1 MNSCNNLSTNLYK
14 KCLKCNT
21 ILKKLHAKFCARCG
35 QKEFFK
41 YYCSKCLL
49 SASPCLHQI
58 DLWMKSCI
66 SCEEEADEL
75 DSKFCSECG
84 ESSGFQLFSAD
95 CSAETTTLPKQ
106 ESSESA
112 KCVVQA
118 APLDAQYQSAPANK
132 TSGAAPVVQ
141 NATPQPAPT
150 PVQATPVVQN
160 ATPQPAPT
168 PVQASP
174 VVQNA
179 TPQPAPT
186 PVQATP
192 VVQNATPQPA
202 PTPVQATPVVQ
213 NATPKP
219 APTPVRATP
228 VVQNATPQP
237 APTPVRAT
245 PVVQN
250 ATPQPAPTPVRA
262 TPVVQ
267 NATPQPAPT
276 PVRATPVVQ
285 NATPQPAPTTVR
297 AASVVQNA
305 TPQPAPTTVRAT
317 PVVQNATPQ
326 PAPTPVRATPV
337 VQNATPQPAPTTVR
351 AASVV
356 QNATPQ
362 PAPTTVRAASVVQ
375 NATPQQA
382 PTPVRA
388 TPVVQ
393 NATPQPA
400 PTTVR
405 AASVVQNAT
414 PQPATTAEAAPVVQ
428 LATSQPATTAE
439 AAPVVQ
445 LATPQPATTAEAAPV
460 VQLATSQPATTAE
473 AAPVVQLATSQPA
486 TTAEAAPVVQLATS
500 QPATTAEAAPVVQ
513 LATPQ
518 PAPTT
523 VRAAPVVQL
532 ATPQPAPTTVRAAP
546 VVQLATPQP
555 ATTAEAAP
563 VVQLATS
570 QPATTAEAAPVVQ
583 LATPQP
589 ATTAEAAP
597 VVQLAT
603 SQPATT
609 AEAAPVVQLATS
621 QPATTAEAAPVV
633 QLATSQP
640 ATTAE
645 AAPVVQLAT
654 PQPAPTTVRAAPVV
668 QLATSQP
675 APTTVRA
682 APVTRTGQSQSQ
694 AQQLHLDQNY
704 PVKTAGPTSSMGN
717 FVRSQSMRGSRSR
730 GYGALRRPQPSYH
743 ESLEECRGWIEATMK
758 TVLSMSDAA
767 DLSGDS
773 SVRLASVSR
782 EVEERWSNVSTVSWL
797 GRQLVKGNSGNVE
810 LCGEIDQQVRH
821 LKESYAGLKEAIEH
835 LHLQL
840 SHTGDSSHRSD
851 NWKTTS
857 EAVTPAQTSFMQS
870 LPAQAEAVMNRQGPQ
885 QLSDGRVSSQGA
897 EAIVKED
904 TNFHQQFHRSGS
916 FRDRR
921 HQNFRRK
928 QHADRQQQRQPPTL
942 YEEEAAAPPDFGEA
956 AQMREQFSIRLR
968 QCTTQIEQTMTA
980 ILNEA
985 SAQDAEKSSQP
996 FNPKRAGLFQMFAPS
1011 PSMQQQEQR
1020 MQQHQ
1025 SQLLEQQDKRL
1036 NDLCSETDRLKTR
1049 VDEVGRLAQQ
1059 IMKLN
1064 PRNRYEIKQQVD
1076 QLKHSY
1082 GVLKEIA
1089 KQIREKCKRRFDCG
1103 HTEELDWRTS
1113 CRRMNNRFCSKCW
1126 SLASQIHTERLA
1138 DGSRD
1143 GRGGTERTELNE
1155 DSEETALEYVKIH
1168 DRVMRYI
1175 KPEHKIS
1182 VQVKSIERIVN
1193 PTLDGRL
1200 YNVYNELFKKN
1211 CSPELLIHGTSG
1223 SSAESIIKDGFRIGS
1238 KGMFGAGVYF
1248 ATDTTKSAQYCR
1260 ESGVKTLLLCEVVLG
1275 KTMLCKAPRHDLTLD
1290 SIRAAGYDS
1299 VFAKRNTKKT
1309 GGVVNDEYIV
1319 YRPEQATPRYLVKF
1333 T

>member
-1 MNSCNNLSTNLYK
+1 
-14 KCLKCNT
+14 
-21 ILKKLHAKFCARCG
+21 
-35 QKEFFK
+35 
-41 YYCSKCLL
+41 
-49 SASPCLHQI
+49 
-58 DLWMKSCI
+58 
-66 SCEEEADEL
+66 
-75 DSKFCSECG
+75 
-84 ESSGFQLFSAD
+84 
-95 CSAETTTLPKQ
+95 
-106 ESSESA
+106 
-112 KCVVQA
+112 
-118 APLDAQYQSAPANK
+118 
-132 TSGAAPVVQ
+132 
-141 NATPQPAPT
+141 
-150 PVQATPVVQN
+150 
-160 ATPQPAPT
+160 
-168 PVQASP
+168 
-174 VVQNA
+174 
-179 TPQPAPT
+179 
-186 PVQATP
+186 
-192 VVQNATPQPA
+192 
-202 PTPVQATPVVQ
+202 
-213 NATPKP
+213 
-219 APTPVRATP
+219 
-228 VVQNATPQP
+228 
-237 APTPVRAT
+237 
-245 PVVQN
+245 
-250 ATPQPAPTPVRA
+250 
-262 TPVVQ
+262 
-267 NATPQPAPT
+267 
-276 PVRATPVVQ
+276 
-285 NATPQPAPTTVR
+285 
-297 AASVVQNA
+297 
-305 TPQPAPTTVRAT
+305 
-317 PVVQNATPQ
+317 
-326 PAPTPVRATPV
+326 
-337 VQNATPQPAPTTVR
+337 
-351 AASVV
+351 
-356 QNATPQ
+356 
-362 PAPTTVRAASVVQ
+362 
-375 NATPQQA
+375 
-382 PTPVRA
+382 
-388 TPVVQ
+388 
-393 NATPQPA
+393 
-400 PTTVR
+400 
-405 AASVVQNAT
+405 
-414 PQPATTAEAAPVVQ
+414 
-428 LATSQPATTAE
+428 
-439 AAPVVQ
+439 
-445 LATPQPATTAEAAPV
+445 
-460 VQLATSQPATTAE
+460 
-473 AAPVVQLATSQPA
+473 
-486 TTAEAAPVVQLATS
+486 
-500 QPATTAEAAPVVQ
+500 
-513 LATPQ
+513 
-518 PAPTT
+518 
-523 VRAAPVVQL
+523 
-532 ATPQPAPTTVRAAP
+532 
-546 VVQLATPQP
+546 
-555 ATTAEAAP
+555 
-563 VVQLATS
+563 
-570 QPATTAEAAPVVQ
+570 
-583 LATPQP
+583 
-589 ATTAEAAP
+589 
-597 VVQLAT
+597 
-603 SQPATT
+603 
-609 AEAAPVVQLATS
+609 
-621 QPATTAEAAPVV
+621 
-633 QLATSQP
+633 
-640 ATTAE
+640 
-645 AAPVVQLAT
+645 
-654 PQPAPTTVRAAPVV
+654 
-668 QLATSQP
+668 
-675 APTTVRA
+675 TTVRA

-743 ESLEECRGWIEATMK
+743 ESLEECRAWIEATMK

-857 EAVTPAQTSFMQS
+857 EAVTPAQMDV
-870 LPAQAEAVMNRQGPQ
+870 LG
-885 QLSDGRVSSQGA
+885 SQGA

-1143 GRGGTERTELNE
+1143 GRGGTERTILNE

-1238 KGMFGAGVYF
+1238 KGMFGAGIYF

>member
-1 MNSCNNLSTNLYK
+1 MYNLCSAEQESKDQKLSAMNSCNNLSTNLYK

-58 DLWMKSCI
+58 DLWRKSCI

-118 APLDAQYQSAPANK
+118 APLHAQYQSAPANK

-141 NATPQPAPT
+141 LAT
-150 PVQATPVVQN
+150 
-160 ATPQPAPT
+160 
-168 PVQASP
+168 S
-174 VVQNA
+174 
-179 TPQPAPT
+179 
-186 PVQATP
+186 
-192 VVQNATPQPA
+192 
-202 PTPVQATPVVQ
+202 
-213 NATPKP
+213 
-219 APTPVRATP
+219 
-228 VVQNATPQP
+228 
-237 APTPVRAT
+237 
-245 PVVQN
+245 
-250 ATPQPAPTPVRA
+250 
-262 TPVVQ
+262 
-267 NATPQPAPT
+267 
-276 PVRATPVVQ
+276 
-285 NATPQPAPTTVR
+285 QPAPTTVQ
-297 AASVVQNA
+297 AAPVVQLA
-305 TPQPAPTTVRAT
+305 ISQPAPTTV
-317 PVVQNATPQ
+317 Q
-326 PAPTPVRATPV
+326 
-337 VQNATPQPAPTTVR
+337 
-351 AASVV
+351 
-356 QNATPQ
+356 
-362 PAPTTVRAASVVQ
+362 
-375 NATPQQA
+375 
-382 PTPVRA
+382 
-388 TPVVQ
+388 
-393 NATPQPA
+393 
-400 PTTVR
+400 
-405 AASVVQNAT
+405 
-414 PQPATTAEAAPVVQ
+414 AAPVVQ
-428 LATSQPATTAE
+428 LATTQPAPTTVQ

-445 LATPQPATTAEAAPV
+445 LATTQPAPTT
-460 VQLATSQPATTAE
+460 VQ
-473 AAPVVQLATSQPA
+473 
-486 TTAEAAPVVQLATS
+486 
-500 QPATTAEAAPVVQ
+500 AAPVVQ

-523 VRAAPVVQL
+523 
-532 ATPQPAPTTVRAAP
+532 
-546 VVQLATPQP
+546 
-555 ATTAEAAP
+555 AE
-563 VVQLATS
+563 
-570 QPATTAEAAPVVQ
+570 
-583 LATPQP
+583 
-589 ATTAEAAP
+589 
-597 VVQLAT
+597 
-603 SQPATT
+603 
-609 AEAAPVVQLATS
+609 
-621 QPATTAEAAPVV
+621 
-633 QLATSQP
+633 
-640 ATTAE
+640 
-645 AAPVVQLAT
+645 
-654 PQPAPTTVRAAPVV
+654 AAPVV

-694 AQQLHLDQNY
+694 AQQLHLDQNN

-730 GYGALRRPQPSYH
+730 GYGAQRRPQPSYH
-743 ESLEECRGWIEATMK
+743 ESLEECRAWIEATMK
-758 TVLSMSDAA
+758 TVLSISDAA

-885 QLSDGRVSSQGA
+885 QLSDGRVGSQGA

-942 YEEEAAAPPDFGEA
+942 YEEEAATPPDFGEA
-956 AQMREQFSIRLR
+956 AQMREQFSTRLR

-996 FNPKRAGLFQMFAPS
+996 FNQKREMFAPS

-1020 MQQHQ
+1020 MQQQQ

-1143 GRGGTERTELNE
+1143 GRGGTERTILNE

-1238 KGMFGAGVYF
+1238 KGMFGAGIYF
-1248 ATDTTKSAQYCR
+1248 ATDTTKSAQYCK